1 MRVVGPLPGEGNIHW
16 RCAVANGRPADSVL
30 GLFLRLYWIML
41 GNGVLV
47 VTAALPVAYPRL
59 PAAPLLGAY
68 ALVVVSLIAARY
80 FDVRF
85 CGGQTVDGTPADL
98 GHWKRY
104 VAILLPIALLLP
116 GLAWA
121 FNALIARLG

>member
-1 MRVVGPLPGEGNIHW
+1 M
-16 RCAVANGRPADSVL
+16 ANGRPADSVL

-80 FDVRF
+80 LDVRF
-85 CGGQTVDGTPADL
+85 CGGQTIDGDPADL

-104 VAILLPIALLLP
+104 VGVLLPISFLLPALAWGLNALL
-116 GLAWA
+116 
-121 FNALIARLG
+121 ARIG